1 MQFKLPK
8 FEKTFLVE
16 NKIKGCTHLLNKLFG
31 RDFSE
36 NENNNFVNNGLVEI

>member
-8 FEKTFLVE
+8 FKKNFFVE
-16 NKIKGCTHLLNKLFG
+16 SNIKGCTHLLNKLFG

-36 NENNNFVNNGLVEI
+36 NESNNLINYG